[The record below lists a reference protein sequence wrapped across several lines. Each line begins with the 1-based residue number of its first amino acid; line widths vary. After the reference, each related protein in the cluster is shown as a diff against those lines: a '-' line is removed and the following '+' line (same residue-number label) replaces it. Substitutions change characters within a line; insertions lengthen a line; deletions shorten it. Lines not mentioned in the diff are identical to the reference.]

1 MVDIHRICSKSPA
14 NCLPEINEQLQTTH
28 QNSRVWYDLM
38 QYKFESLFLL
48 QDISEL
54 NKVTK
59 SFVNKENLPIPFEIS
74 VNIYYAKSLSQEH
87 TLNPIFIKQESKKFI
102 NKAKQLLALMNEAY
116 PDPNLLIK
124 LANIQMFIEEYQQA
138 YQLLQTLAVN
148 YKRYP
153 DIVFHLDLYGNLG
166 HLADILNYK
175 KQAITYWLTSLK
187 WAKELANEQQ
197 TATVYFNL
205 ANSQNTMQEFNNAQQ
220 NYLNAI
226 QHAILAKDKIK
237 RIEAQIALAQLWLTL
252 DKKTQAKTLITNIDT
267 VNLPQYVTK
276 KLKQLKTKIKTK

>member
-1 MVDIHRICSKSPA
+1 
-14 NCLPEINEQLQTTH
+14 
-28 QNSRVWYDLM
+28 
-38 QYKFESLFLL
+38 
-48 QDISEL
+48 
-54 NKVTK
+54 
-59 SFVNKENLPIPFEIS
+59 
-74 VNIYYAKSLSQEH
+74 
-87 TLNPIFIKQESKKFI
+87 
-102 NKAKQLLALMNEAY
+102 MNEAY